1 MLLISSACG
10 YRFSGK
16 ENLPAGVKRVFVT
29 VFENRTMETGVEILF
44 TDDIIQEFIR
54 NRKDSLANSRTG
66 ADAILS
72 GTVESIRIRTIS
84 SEGTHTPLKRRVWA
98 TISLKLTGSDGRIV
112 WKKNGISESEPYDVM
127 PLKQETE
134 QNRRDALS
142 VLSKKIA
149 ERVYFRLTDDFKAS
163 MVSTSLESL
172 DIFRAA
178 VFL

>member
-1 MLLISSACG
+1 MSKAFILCLNRRQTWAIFLLLLILSACG

-16 ENLPAGVKRVFVT
+16 ENLPSGVERIFVT

-72 GTVESIRIRTIS
+72 GAVESIRVRTIS
-84 SEGTHTPLKRRVWA
+84 REGTHTPLERRVWA
-98 TISLKLTGSDGRIV
+98 TISLKLTGSDGRTL
-112 WKKNGISESEPYDVM
+112 WKKTGISESETYGVM

-134 QNRRDALS
+134 RNRRDALS
-142 VLSKKIA
+142 AISKRIA
-149 ERVYFRLTDDFKAS
+149 ERAYFRLTDDF
-163 MVSTSLESL
+163 
-172 DIFRAA
+172 
-178 VFL
+178 